1 MKALYFNKF
10 GTSDVLKFG
19 EVPTP
24 SLKRNEVLVR
34 TDYIGLNFA
43 DIYRRRG
50 TYPIEKNNPYID
62 GYEAA
67 GTIAAV
73 GADVSNKNIGKKVL
87 FVDVPLANAE
97 FVALPREKQIDLP
110 VDVSTKTAATIG
122 LQRLTADF
130 LAHDLAQNSPGD
142 QVFITGVSGGV
153 GRLLAQI
160 LIADGVRVFGSASSI
175 PKQQAALALGVEG
188 VVSTRDPYWKQG
200 FTGQFDTV
208 FDGVGKTLNDSIE
221 LLHPRGKVVFFGMAG
236 GNPPTVDLADLL
248 AHSKSILTGDLWDYL
263 TSFSE
268 RKKRSARLFSYLAK
282 GTIKVCEPT
291 VFPLAE
297 GKAAHDYLE
306 SGKNIGKVLLKS

>member
-1 MKALYFNKF
+1 M
-10 GTSDVLKFG
+10 KFG

-24 SLKRNEVLVR
+24 QLELNEVLVR

-50 TYPIEKNNPYID
+50 TYLIEKSSPYID

-97 FVALPREKQIDLP
+97 FVALPCEKQIDLP
-110 VDVSTKTAATIG
+110 AEISTKTAATIG
-122 LQRLTADF
+122 LQGLTADF
-130 LAHDLAQNSPGD
+130 LAHDLAQNFPGD

-153 GRLLAQI
+153 GQLLAQI
-160 LIADGVRVFGSASSI
+160 LIADGVRVFGSASSAA
-175 PKQQAALALGVEG
+175 KQHAALALGVEG
-188 VVSTRDPYWKQG
+188 VVSMRDPRWKQG
-200 FTGQFDTV
+200 LTGRFDTV
-208 FDGVGKTLNDSIE
+208 FDGIGKTLNDSIE
-221 LLHPRGKVVFFGMAG
+221 LLRHRGKVVFFGMAG
-236 GNPPTVDLADLL
+236 GNPPTVDLVDLL
-248 AHSKSILTGDLWDYL
+248 THSKSILTGDLWDYL

-282 GTIKVCEPT
+282 GAIKVREPT

-306 SGKNIGKVLLKS
+306 SGKNIGKVLLKG